1 MNNFDYTIGSTI
13 TYNLWGGDTR
23 TVKVTHKDEDIKNGD
38 PGFDGTVV
46 GTGKNGRRPETVWG
60 YDNQICKVD
69 KF

>member
-1 MNNFDYTIGSTI
+1 MNNFDYTVGSTI

-38 PGFDGTVV
+38 PGF
-46 GTGKNGRRPETVWG
+46 GTGKNGSRPVTVWG
-60 YDNQICKVD
+60 YDNQISKVD